1 MLIVLFIILILA
13 IVGYVISALSLAKVA
28 HHIGLSPVFAWI
40 PLANVY
46 LVYRAVDA
54 KMWLY
59 WVYLF
64 TYIVNAF
71 IPSNVNRMDA
81 LLLFGSLLVQIAF
94 IASSIYLLIVIY
106 RLTKKYD
113 CSTTLFWLGVFIFP
127 VQIYLYYKIGQV
139 AEQRQIEEE
148 KEIEFKE

>member
-28 HHIGLSPVFAWI
+28 RHIGLSPVFAWI

-54 KMWLY
+54 KMWVY

-94 IASSIYLLIVIY
+94 IASSIYLLIVLY

-113 CSTTLFWLGVFIFP
+113 CSTTLFWIGVFIFP

>member
-54 KMWLY
+54 KMWVY

-113 CSTTLFWLGVFIFP
+113 CSTTLFWIGVFIFP

-139 AEQRQIEEE
+139 AEQRQIAEE